1 MSTDCRAQLHQA
13 PFFNPSPLWLIAEH
27 QMNPQQFADWKAQLS
42 KLSPQ
47 QLRALQGDIDR
58 SLHQAQASLLTEEE
72 REAIAHLFA

>member
-1 MSTDCRAQLHQA
+1 
-13 PFFNPSPLWLIAEH
+13 
-27 QMNPQQFADWKAQLS
+27 MNPQQFSDWKAQLS

-47 QLRALQGDIDR
+47 QLRTLQGDIDR